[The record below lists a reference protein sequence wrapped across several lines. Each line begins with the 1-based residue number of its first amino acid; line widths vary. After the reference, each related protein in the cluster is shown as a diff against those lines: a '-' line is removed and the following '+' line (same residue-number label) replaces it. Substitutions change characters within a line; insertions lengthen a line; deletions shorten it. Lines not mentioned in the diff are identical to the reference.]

1 MTQDV
6 AAARVLADKLAVE
19 RSEMVGTG
27 RSKDRRMA
35 SDRREAATTIR
46 SLLARVAALED
57 SNEGLTADL
66 HDAVQTAY
74 NRGATEWARLN
85 YPKWVDLFALSAKKS
100 DSQKGGGA

>member
-35 SDRREAATTIR
+35 SDRREGATTIR
-46 SLLARVAALED
+46 SLLARVAALE
-57 SNEGLTADL
+57 EGLVQADL
-66 HDAVQTAY
+66 AIRAY
-74 NRGATEWARLN
+74 PGATQEDVTFIR
-85 YPKWVDLFALSAKKS
+85 DLL
-100 DSQKGGGA
+100 DSQKGGGANADPT